1 MSLQKI
7 TKSIL
12 VRDGEGQCLM
22 DMPYDIGFIGGY
34 DKELVAENLENNQ
47 VYGHMIMARPGT
59 FLGCVGSFDS
69 SGTSQIVIEKNGV
82 NIYSSNPS
90 FSGSTTM
97 VDGTLSDTSFASGD
111 KITFKVTNYSSGQG
125 LRLTLKCMV

>member
-1 MSLQKI
+1 MM
-7 TKSIL
+7 
-12 VRDGEGQCLM
+12 RDGEGQCLM
-22 DMPYDIGFIGGY
+22 DMPYDIGFIAGY

-59 FLGCVGSFDS
+59 FLGCVGCFDNM
-69 SGTSQIVIEKNGV
+69 GTTEVVIEKNGV
-82 NIYSSNPS
+82 NIYSSNPA

-97 VDGTLSDTSFASGD
+97 VDGTLSTTEFVSGE